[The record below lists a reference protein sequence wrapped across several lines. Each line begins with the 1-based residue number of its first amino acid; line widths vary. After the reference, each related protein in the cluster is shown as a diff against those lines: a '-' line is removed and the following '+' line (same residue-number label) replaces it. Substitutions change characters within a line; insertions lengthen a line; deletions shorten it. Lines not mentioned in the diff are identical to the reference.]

1 MLKLFNRIGECL
13 KHSTAMQNGGAIHF
27 DVGARLRQLRE
38 AAGLSQRQLARQAGV
53 TNGTISLIEQNRTSP
68 SVSSLRKVLS
78 GLPMTLQDFFSQELP
93 PVEQIV
99 FRAGELIEIANE
111 TQRKAHGAI
120 SFRQVGDSV
129 KHGLQMLHEI
139 YQPGA
144 DTGRTMLEHEFGGSR
159 AGDRRPLRTHRQR
172 DPLHPGE
179 RRYVSVQQPVAAPL
193 PQPVRRTLRDRLGLH
208 AALSLSPFRRFAIK
222 P

>member
-1 MLKLFNRIGECL
+1 
-13 KHSTAMQNGGAIHF
+13 MQF

-78 GLPMTLQDFFSQELP
+78 GLPMTLQDFFSQESP
-93 PVEQIV
+93 PIEQIV

-144 DTGRTMLEHEFGGSR
+144 DTGRTMLEHESVEVGLVIGGRFELTVSE
-159 AGDRRPLRTHRQR
+159 T
-172 DPLHPGE
+172 
-179 RRYVSVQQPVAAPL
+179 RYVLTKGDAYLFNSRL
-193 PQPVRRTLRDRLGLH
+193 PHRFRN
-208 AALSLSPFRRFAIK
+208 PFDEPCEIVSTCT
-222 P
+222 PPYL

>member
-1 MLKLFNRIGECL
+1 
-13 KHSTAMQNGGAIHF
+13 MQNGRTVQF

-78 GLPMTLQDFFSQELP
+78 GLPTTLQDFFSQESP

-111 TQRKAHGAI
+111 SQRKAHGAI
-120 SFRQVGDSV
+120 SFRQVGDAV

-144 DTGRTMLEHEFGGSR
+144 DTGRTMLEHESVEAGLVIGGR
-159 AGDRRPLRTHRQR
+159 FELTVN
-172 DPLHPGE
+172 E
-179 RRYVSVQQPVAAPL
+179 TRYVLAKGDTYLFNSRL
-193 PQPVRRTLRDRLGLH
+193 PHRFRN
-208 AALSLSPFRRFAIK
+208 PFDEPCEIVSACT
-222 P
+222 PPYL

>member
-1 MLKLFNRIGECL
+1 
-13 KHSTAMQNGGAIHF
+13 MQNGEAIHF

-99 FRAGELIEIANE
+99 FRSGELIEIANE

-144 DTGRTMLEHEFGGSR
+144 DTGRTMLEHELVEAGLVIGGRFELTVNETRYILAKGDTYLFNSR
-159 AGDRRPLRTHRQR
+159 LPHRFR
-172 DPLHPGE
+172 NPFDEPCE
-179 RRYVSVQQPVAAPL
+179 IVSACTPPYL
-193 PQPVRRTLRDRLGLH
+193 
-208 AALSLSPFRRFAIK
+208 
-222 P
+222 

>member
-1 MLKLFNRIGECL
+1 MLKVSNRSGECL
-13 KHSTAMQNGGAIHF
+13 KYSTAMHNDGRMQF

-78 GLPMTLQDFFSQELP
+78 GLPMTLQDFFSQESP
-93 PVEQIV
+93 PIEQIV
-99 FRAGELIEIANE
+99 FRASELIEIANE

-144 DTGRTMLEHEFGGSR
+144 DTGRTMLEHQSVEVGLVISGRFELTVSE
-159 AGDRRPLRTHRQR
+159 T
-172 DPLHPGE
+172 
-179 RRYVSVQQPVAAPL
+179 RYVLTKGDAYLFNSRL
-193 PQPVRRTLRDRLGLH
+193 PHRFRN
-208 AALSLSPFRRFAIK
+208 PFDDPCEIVSACT
-222 P
+222 PPYL